1 LWSEVKKFIFAH
13 IDLQEGY
20 DVLTAWVLASWTPEK
35 WNAVPYLFFFGP
47 AASGKSRALE
57 VLKALG
63 HRPLMTASASL
74 STIFRVIE
82 MWKVTLFLD
91 ETEIY
96 MRKDRSEILNLLNSG
111 YRKDTPAMRTEETKD
126 GKFEV
131 KFYDC
136 FGFKALAGTKDLIE
150 TLRSRCIVFSMSK
163 VTRELRAEI
172 DDEWA
177 AAIREKL
184 LMYRF
189 KILSKKEPLEAPN
202 VLKGRLRELFD
213 PLIIVAPLTE
223 KNAIIQQAHKIEA
236 TMKEEEETSLDSI
249 VFKAIFKLHQETG
262 DEKILTADI
271 GRITNEALEMDEM
284 LNTVTGGSSREG
296 SASKSA

>member
-1 LWSEVKKFIFAH
+1 
-13 IDLQEGY
+13 
-20 DVLTAWVLASWTPEK
+20 
-35 WNAVPYLFFFGP
+35 
-47 AASGKSRALE
+47 
-57 VLKALG
+57 
-63 HRPLMTASASL
+63 
-74 STIFRVIE
+74 
-82 MWKVTLFLD
+82 
-91 ETEIY
+91 

-163 VTRELRAEI
+163 ATRELRAEI

-262 DEKILTADI
+262 DEKILIADI

-284 LNTVTGGSSREG
+284 LNTVTVGFVARRLGFKKCMKDRKRAIKWDNTVAERLSYRYGRSEKQSALGGKMLRRVVREFYR
-296 SASKSA
+296 KR